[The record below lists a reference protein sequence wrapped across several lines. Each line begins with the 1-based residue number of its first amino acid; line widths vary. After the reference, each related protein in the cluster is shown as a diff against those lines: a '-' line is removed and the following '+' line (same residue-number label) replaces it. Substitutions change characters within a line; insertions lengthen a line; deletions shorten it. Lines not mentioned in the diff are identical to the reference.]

1 MNHHGTGALRDSII
15 QAVKKRA
22 SETDREL
29 ASCSVAPSL
38 PCRKF
43 FHVLP
48 RFLRSTF
55 ATLHPALSTA
65 VPRGPSSSSQDA
77 VHLFSPSF
85 FFFFFHTHFASYHPL
100 ILFHQSSFQTSF
112 HFISPDG
119 LKIDINEYRE
129 TTKSKT
135 EKNNK
140 RDLFAYLLSG
150 FQWRC
155 S

>member
-85 FFFFFHTHFASYHPL
+85 LFFFPYSLCFLPPSHSL
-100 ILFHQSSFQTSF
+100 SSILVSNLVSFYFSRWFKNRHKWIQ
-112 HFISPDG
+112 
-119 LKIDINEYRE
+119 R
-129 TTKSKT
+129 
-135 EKNNK
+135 NNK
-140 RDLFAYLLSG
+140 EQNGKEQQKRFICLFA
-150 FQWRC
+150 
-155 S
+155 